1 MAFNS
6 FEFILFFVACY
17 IIYWLMISKQIKI
30 QNLFL
35 LLAGYVFY
43 ARTNW
48 HFLFYLIAFSAAN
61 FFIGMYMEQTNNSR
75 TKQWLYYT
83 ALLLGAGGLA
93 FFKYFN
99 FFIDSF
105 KDAFHL
111 IGIGLNIHTL
121 NIIIPLG
128 ISFFTFRTLSY
139 IIDIQREEIKATK
152 DWVIFFTYVSFFP
165 SILSGPIDRAK
176 TLIPQL
182 EKKRSFSVNETIDG
196 LSQILWGLFK
206 KAVIADNCASYTN
219 EIFDHHQTYQA
230 STLVLGAFFYAIQLY
245 ADFSGYSD
253 MAIGIARLL
262 GFNITKNFD
271 FPFFAENIA
280 SFWRKWHMS
289 LTTWL
294 TDYIFTPLNFT
305 FRRLGKKGL
314 FFAILINYT
323 LCGIWHGANRTYIL
337 YGFLHGCYFIPLI
350 IKGTVG
356 KKQNMNNNSLF
367 SSFIRFMNR
376 MGTFILVMLTFVLFR
391 ADTIQQAFSFYARL
405 FNTSV
410 FSIPTIE
417 NSNLPLLTPVL
428 FITAMLL
435 IEWMQRTKEHALQF
449 NRSGGLKSYSIALL
463 YSLIIW
469 SVILWGYSGNKT
481 FMYVKF

>member
-105 KDAFHL
+105 KDAFQL

-139 IIDIQREEIKATK
+139 IIDIHREEIKATK
-152 DWVIFFTYVSFFP
+152 DWVIFLPMFLSFP
-165 SILSGPIDRAK
+165 
-176 TLIPQL
+176 
-182 EKKRSFSVNETIDG
+182 
-196 LSQILWGLFK
+196 LF
-206 KAVIADNCASYTN
+206 YR
-219 EIFDHHQTYQA
+219 
-230 STLVLGAFFYAIQLY
+230 G
-245 ADFSGYSD
+245 
-253 MAIGIARLL
+253 
-262 GFNITKNFD
+262 
-271 FPFFAENIA
+271 
-280 SFWRKWHMS
+280 
-289 LTTWL
+289 
-294 TDYIFTPLNFT
+294 
-305 FRRLGKKGL
+305 
-314 FFAILINYT
+314 
-323 LCGIWHGANRTYIL
+323 
-337 YGFLHGCYFIPLI
+337 
-350 IKGTVG
+350 
-356 KKQNMNNNSLF
+356 
-367 SSFIRFMNR
+367 
-376 MGTFILVMLTFVLFR
+376 
-391 ADTIQQAFSFYARL
+391 
-405 FNTSV
+405 
-410 FSIPTIE
+410 
-417 NSNLPLLTPVL
+417 LLT
-428 FITAMLL
+428 
-435 IEWMQRTKEHALQF
+435 E
-449 NRSGGLKSYSIALL
+449 LKH
-463 YSLIIW
+463 
-469 SVILWGYSGNKT
+469 
-481 FMYVKF
+481 

>member
-1 MAFNS
+1 M
-6 FEFILFFVACY
+6 
-17 IIYWLMISKQIKI
+17 
-30 QNLFL
+30 
-35 LLAGYVFY
+35 
-43 ARTNW
+43 
-48 HFLFYLIAFSAAN
+48 
-61 FFIGMYMEQTNNSR
+61 
-75 TKQWLYYT
+75 
-83 ALLLGAGGLA
+83 
-93 FFKYFN
+93 
-99 FFIDSF
+99 
-105 KDAFHL
+105 
-111 IGIGLNIHTL
+111 
-121 NIIIPLG
+121 
-128 ISFFTFRTLSY
+128 
-139 IIDIQREEIKATK
+139 
-152 DWVIFFTYVSFFP
+152 
-165 SILSGPIDRAK
+165 
-176 TLIPQL
+176 IPQL

-206 KAVIADNCASYTN
+206 KVVIADNCASYTN
-219 EIFDHHQTYQA
+219 EIFDHYQTYQA

-289 LTTWL
+289 LTSWL

-417 NSNLPLLTPVL
+417 NSNLPLLPPVL
-428 FITAMLL
+428 FIAAMLL

-449 NRSGGLKSYSIALL
+449 NRSGGLKSYSIALHCF
-463 YSLIIW
+463 IH
-469 SVILWGYSGNKT
+469 
-481 FMYVKF
+481 